1 MLNFDTDNPFIAICA
16 ATSRIVQLQSTSY
29 TKHSGVLQPITTKQ
43 LNGKYIYIAQKLLE
57 SLADRAVSGDTG
69 YISLALICQQLNA
82 NHNSIDIDELKLTA
96 KFLAQ
101 DGEFFYDIDNGQTNS
116 TRKLTKLLDYQI
128 RSDRVRLTTASRLLY
143 RVTSNFK
150 DWMFED
156 KEVEKIARAIKTG
169 EFHRIPSL
177 VESNIVMF
185 RSLNEEITRMYE
197 SSDYDEL
204 TESYLNRRHVY
215 QETLSL
221 SQEAARTAIFMLS
234 SDEVRA
240 DIDHLRNTN
249 PEADITT
256 RRLLAHI
263 NELIAAI
270 EALSRN
276 FSQLINILQKPR
288 DYRLGVIDFNS
299 QADNFAKSTISEEV
313 LLDWT
318 NSHFG
323 WQLPLHIHSV
333 IDFSGAL
340 VLPNKDDTPKVI
352 SVDFDDGNDPIF
364 TWVEQNRKELLT
376 HLESGPKQLHW
387 LINHFNQ
394 NQNLSEMDDIYD
406 LFTTSFDEQ
415 KLVEDITV
423 RVNSDNQHSL
433 TLANGS
439 KILLSDVTLSI
450 GNII

>member
-1 MLNFDTDNPFIAICA
+1 M
-16 ATSRIVQLQSTSY
+16 
-29 TKHSGVLQPITTKQ
+29 
-43 LNGKYIYIAQKLLE
+43 AQKLLE
-57 SLADRAVSGDTG
+57 VLAERTVSGDTG
-69 YISLALICQQLNA
+69 YISLDLICQQLNA
-82 NHNSIDIDELKLTA
+82 NYISIEIDELKLTA

-101 DGEFFYDIDNGQTNS
+101 DSEFFYDIENGQTNS

-128 RSDRVRLTTASRLLY
+128 RSERVRLTTASRLLY
-143 RVTSNFK
+143 RVTSYFK

-156 KEVEKIARAIKTG
+156 KEVEKIVRAIKTR

-177 VESNIVMF
+177 VESNVVMF

-204 TESYLNRRHVY
+204 TESYLNRRRVY

-221 SQEAARTAIFMLS
+221 SQEAARAAILMLS
-234 SDEVRA
+234 SDEARA
-240 DIDHLRNTN
+240 DIEHLQNTN
-249 PEADITT
+249 PETEVTT

-288 DYRLGVIDFNS
+288 DYRLGVIDFSS
-299 QADNFAKSTISEEV
+299 QAANFAKSTISEEV

-323 WQLPLHIHSV
+323 WQLPHHIHSV

-340 VLPNKDDTPKVI
+340 VLPNRDDTPKVI

-364 TWVEQNRKELLT
+364 TWVEQNHKELLT

-387 LINHFNQ
+387 LINHFNHFNQ

-423 RVNSDNQHSL
+423 RVNSDCQHSL

>member
-221 SQEAARTAIFMLS
+221 SQEAARTAILMLS

-288 DYRLGVIDFNS
+288 DYRLGVIDFSS
-299 QADNFAKSTISEEV
+299 QADDFAKSTISEEV

-323 WQLPLHIHSV
+323 GSYR
-333 IDFSGAL
+333 F
-340 VLPNKDDTPKVI
+340 I
-352 SVDFDDGNDPIF
+352 S
-364 TWVEQNRKELLT
+364 
-376 HLESGPKQLHW
+376 
-387 LINHFNQ
+387 
-394 NQNLSEMDDIYD
+394 
-406 LFTTSFDEQ
+406 
-415 KLVEDITV
+415 
-423 RVNSDNQHSL
+423 
-433 TLANGS
+433 
-439 KILLSDVTLSI
+439 ILLSIFQVH
-450 GNII
+450 